1 MPAPMAARL
10 LASPGV
16 VEKLHLDGDVGVL
29 ALHGRL
35 EKRTEWLAEAVATA
49 TGASLYTVT
58 LPPDLW
64 WHVPSTRF
72 GEAPSPRLAAFL
84 GRVRQVVSIH
94 GYGRPG
100 LEHTVLLGGRNRGLA
115 GTVAGHVR
123 ATGVLTAID
132 DVEAIPRGLRGMAHT
147 NPVNL
152 PPEAGVQVE
161 VPGGARSG
169 RRFEALAS
177 ALAAAVGRGQSPG
190 N

>member
-1 MPAPMAARL
+1 MATRL

-16 VEKLHLDGDVGVL
+16 VENLQLGGEVGVL

-35 EKRTEWLAEAVATA
+35 EKRTEWLAEAVATE

-84 GRVRQVVSIH
+84 ARVRRVISIH

-100 LEHTVLLGGRNRGLA
+100 LEHTVLLGGRNRRFA
-115 GTVAGHVR
+115 RAVAGHVR
-123 ATGVLTAID
+123 ATEVLTAVD
-132 DVEAIPRGLRGMAHT
+132 DVEAIPRGLRGMAT
-147 NPVNL
+147 ANPVNL

-169 RRFEALAS
+169 PRFD
-177 ALAAAVGRGQSPG
+177 ALAAALVAAVERDQSPG